1 MNKIIKA
8 LTGNLA
14 LKIISLVFAFVIW
27 VLVTNNNNPIRSMTI
42 SNVPITIVNE
52 DSIGDIGKV
61 AEPEG
66 SDTVTLKLTERRS
79 VLNKL
84 NRNNFYV
91 EADLE
96 TMNEMD
102 TVPLTVVCDNA
113 AVTWDE
119 IAISPSSLKVKVEDK
134 VEQTFPISVITTGEV
149 ADGYAV
155 GKTEVEDGKNILIAG
170 PESLVNI
177 IGQVNAPV
185 SVSGMSE
192 DSDVTATLRVYDKNG
207 AELTE
212 TQLGRL
218 EFKTVSG
225 DVIPDRAVPV
235 SLSLW
240 EVRTDIPLKIEA
252 VGVPAFGY
260 RVGSIT
266 AVPATVTLAGTKE
279 AFEKIGSILT
289 VADPVVVD
297 GLSESADQE
306 LSLESTLEAY
316 EDVKL
321 PPDMDP
327 VISVRVGIEKTG
339 YSTLDLPL
347 SSIVLLNK
355 PEDRKLVFTPADKV
369 TISVKAEDTNKALTV
384 DMIEATMDLEPCEVP
399 GNYDI
404 PVEVVLPEG
413 YSLSDEV
420 IIKVSSSDTE
430 EDELAGFQIRSATG
444 AEEAQTG

>member
-1 MNKIIKA
+1 MNKVIKA

-134 VEQTFPISVITTGEV
+134 IEQTFPISVITTGEV

-279 AFEKIGSILT
+279 AFEKIGSVLT
-289 VADPVVVD
+289 VTDPVVVD
-297 GLSESADQE
+297 GLSQSTEQE
-306 LSLESTLEAY
+306 LDLSSTLEAY

-321 PPDMDP
+321 PADMDP

-369 TISVKAEDTNKALTV
+369 TISVKAEDTNEALTV
-384 DMIEATMDLEPCEVP
+384 DMIEATMDLEPCEEP

-404 PVEVVLPEG
+404 PVEVILPEG

-444 AEEAQTG
+444 EEEAQTG